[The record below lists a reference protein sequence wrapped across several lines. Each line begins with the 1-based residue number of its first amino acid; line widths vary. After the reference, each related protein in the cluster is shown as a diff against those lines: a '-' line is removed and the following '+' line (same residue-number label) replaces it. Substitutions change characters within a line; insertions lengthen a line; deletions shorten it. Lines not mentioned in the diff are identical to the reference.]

1 MLKNVYVTGGMR
13 TPFGSM
19 GGSLSNLTADQLGAK
34 AVQASLEQAGVD
46 SKEVD
51 EVIFGNVIG
60 AGLGQNIARQVTL
73 GAGLD
78 VSVGATTINKVCGSS
93 LKAVI
98 MAAQAIQCGDADLI
112 VVGGCESMSNAPYLL
127 RKARTGYRMGHG
139 ELIDSMVHDGL
150 WDVYTDRHMG
160 TCGDQCVT
168 KYNFTREDQDNY
180 SIESYQRAIQ
190 SWEDGFFAEGVIKV
204 EVKSRKNTVIVDRDE
219 DVSKF
224 QGEEKLRGLKPAFGP
239 ESTITAGNA
248 SGINDGAAA
257 MIVVGEEKKDA
268 LKIKPAA
275 RIVGYANAAMESDW
289 FTIAPIYAIKKLCEK
304 LNVSPGDVDLYE
316 INEAFAVV
324 AMVAIKE
331 LNLQRDQV
339 NIAGGAVAI
348 GHPIGA
354 TGARLVNTLVR
365 ALQIRKKKLGIACLC
380 IGGGEAV
387 ALAVERCE

>member
-1 MLKNVYVTGGMR
+1 MLKDVYIAGGMR

-34 AVQASLEQAGVD
+34 AVRASLERAGVD
-46 SKEVD
+46 PKEVD

-98 MAAQAIQCGDADLI
+98 MAAQAIQCGDADII
-112 VVGGCESMSNAPYLL
+112 VAGGCESMSNAPYLL

-139 ELIDSMVHDGL
+139 ELIDSMIHDGL

-180 SIESYQRAIQ
+180 SIESYQRAIK
-190 SWEDGFFAEGVIKV
+190 SWEDGFFAEGVIPV
-204 EVKSRKNTVIVDRDE
+204 EVKSRKGTVVVDRDE

-224 QGEEKLRGLKPAFGP
+224 QGDEKLRGLQPAFGP

-268 LKIKPAA
+268 LGIKPSA

-331 LNLQRDQV
+331 LNLQHDQV

-365 ALQIRKKKLGIACLC
+365 ALHNRKKKLGIACLC

-387 ALAVERCE
+387 AMAVERCE

>member
-112 VVGGCESMSNAPYLL
+112 VAGGCESMSNAPYLL

-139 ELIDSMVHDGL
+139 ELIDSMIHDGL